1 MYIKPI
7 IVFTLIA
14 GIAEANKF
22 NGVRGAIKKQDNAAA
37 SYSKEYEADTLD
49 MVCSQKYNS
58 NVV

>member
-22 NGVRGAIKKQDNAAA
+22 NGVRGAIKKQDNAAM
-37 SYSKEYEADTLD
+37 YSKEYEADTLD
-49 MVCSQKYNS
+49 KVCSQKYNS

>member
-22 NGVRGAIKKQDNAAA
+22 NGVRGAIKKQDNAAM
-37 SYSKEYEADTLD
+37 YFKEYEADTLD
-49 MVCSQKYNS
+49 KVCSQKYNS